1 MNFSSIFKSIS
12 NFQFPYT
19 IEETAITETALW
31 QCFDGTRKADS
42 LPVTVFK
49 AKRSPENESLILNAV
64 HKSKI
69 LKIPGLCTVLETFDS
84 DPQSTFIVTER
95 VVPFPW
101 DNLCSLSQ
109 NKFGVELGISQLL
122 ATLGFL
128 KNFVLGTLSKDS
140 VFINIKGEWVLFGL
154 ELCSSKEGL
163 SAFEFASR
171 ARSYYNIIG
180 SQLPCEDPNT
190 IDSMGLGLLIKSLM
204 APSCLPKDWIVNV
217 NMISDGKITIENFR
231 KRLENTETWRS
242 NPLINFYQELREL
255 HIKDPQGKLV
265 VMSNLENLYLESREI
280 FRNLTPGMIENFI
293 IPELCEIIKLLMT
306 QSISSTASPIGM
318 NFNASHKLVP
328 FLAIVL
334 DLTSETNTFPVGFN
348 DLITQSFKLPDRQVR
363 FLLLIYLPKLIG
375 PLSKSEISSRIYP
388 HFIQGLTDSDATLR
402 LQTLKT
408 IPCIVSCL
416 TERQLN
422 NELLRFLAKTQV
434 DSDVEIRTWTV
445 IIISKISTILSTSVG
460 NRSNILATAFTKSLK
475 DPQVKPRLAA
485 LYGLEKSIEL
495 FDVNTI
501 ANKIL
506 TVIAPGLLD
515 KSPIVRGRAKI
526 LFEEYLEKLEK
537 EAQLIQTNDSTADSE
552 DVKDIDFENYGC
564 DEEDMNK
571 EDDLLAAQ
579 FLNNLRLNSPSAT
592 TPSNIT
598 ESEID
603 SAQDGSGWDD
613 LSDTDG
619 FITNGTTESFDEPT
633 NPVTTANTPKLFG
646 KPIKINK
653 SWNDE
658 LNDDGWI
665 QDESGPSKVPQKH
678 TRPQNS
684 TLAKS
689 IAPSSR
695 LSIKKKKTT
704 ILAPRNT
711 ASSNSTVTTKSS
723 LSNKTARS
731 KPISSIRGS
740 VTKKGNVD
748 GWDDDGDSDSWDT
761 NW

>member
-1 MNFSSIFKSIS
+1 
-12 NFQFPYT
+12 
-19 IEETAITETALW
+19 
-31 QCFDGTRKADS
+31 
-42 LPVTVFK
+42 
-49 AKRSPENESLILNAV
+49 
-64 HKSKI
+64 
-69 LKIPGLCTVLETFDS
+69 
-84 DPQSTFIVTER
+84 
-95 VVPFPW
+95 
-101 DNLCSLSQ
+101 
-109 NKFGVELGISQLL
+109 
-122 ATLGFL
+122 
-128 KNFVLGTLSKDS
+128 
-140 VFINIKGEWVLFGL
+140 
-154 ELCSSKEGL
+154 
-163 SAFEFASR
+163 
-171 ARSYYNIIG
+171 
-180 SQLPCEDPNT
+180 
-190 IDSMGLGLLIKSLM
+190 
-204 APSCLPKDWIVNV
+204 
-217 NMISDGKITIENFR
+217 
-231 KRLENTETWRS
+231 
-242 NPLINFYQELREL
+242 
-255 HIKDPQGKLV
+255 
-265 VMSNLENLYLESREI
+265 
-280 FRNLTPGMIENFI
+280 
-293 IPELCEIIKLLMT
+293 
-306 QSISSTASPIGM
+306 M

-571 EDDLLAAQ
+571 EDNLLAAQ

-646 KPIKINK
+646 KPIKIF
-653 SWNDE
+653 
-658 LNDDGWI
+658 G
-665 QDESGPSKVPQKH
+665 V
-678 TRPQNS
+678 
-684 TLAKS
+684 
-689 IAPSSR
+689 
-695 LSIKKKKTT
+695 
-704 ILAPRNT
+704 
-711 ASSNSTVTTKSS
+711 
-723 LSNKTARS
+723 
-731 KPISSIRGS
+731 
-740 VTKKGNVD
+740 
-748 GWDDDGDSDSWDT
+748 
-761 NW
+761 